1 MTHFA
6 WVFAEYLCNENQFWN
21 SIRTKINMDSRNVIL
36 KSNKGMKIYQVI
48 SSFGQNISSEECE
61 HLNWTAYKELLQ
73 IVFSA

>member
-1 MTHFA
+1 MH
-6 WVFAEYLCNENQFWN
+6 
-21 SIRTKINMDSRNVIL
+21 TKINMDSRNVIL

-48 SSFGQNISSEECE
+48 SLFSQNISSEECE